1 MIRLF
6 LKDRKLHY
14 MSAPDT
20 RSPPAAAA
28 RSERSPAMGERLRAG
43 LAAVGEW
50 ASWSRDERPVEMV
63 ISPNMRLCLPGNQQI
78 KFGPSLG
85 GRPVMVW
92 PTSAASTS
100 CFAGEL

>member
-1 MIRLF
+1 
-6 LKDRKLHY
+6 
-14 MSAPDT
+14 
-20 RSPPAAAA
+20 
-28 RSERSPAMGERLRAG
+28 
-43 LAAVGEW
+43 
-50 ASWSRDERPVEMV
+50 MV